1 MQISGL
7 PNLPVVPAQNQ
18 RVDATGRLPRETSRS
33 EDERANPSEAA
44 LQQLR
49 SPDEEN
55 QQQRV
60 DAGNRADETFFRRQ
74 AEDEDLPLS
83 TRRALQTFAENTPSP
98 EQQLGIELA
107 GIDTFA

>member
-7 PNLPVVPAQNQ
+7 PNFPVVPAQSP
-18 RVDATGRLPRETSRS
+18 RVDAANRVPRESDNS
-33 EDERANPSEAA
+33 EDERPRPTEVA
-44 LQQLR
+44 LERLG
-49 SPDEEN
+49 SSGEN
-55 QQQRV
+55 SQQQRV
-60 DAGNRADETFFRRQ
+60 DSSNRANEAFFRRQ
-74 AEDEDLPLS
+74 NEDEDLPLS